1 MVRVCAFPGCF
12 NQEKSLRLRQWA
24 SMQEES
30 LTFHTLPLNDE
41 KRLNRWLLAL
51 RRDSGSPIQA
61 VRGLRVCSEH
71 FSPDDFSVAKGNTR
85 RLKST
90 AVPKQFVRQRTK
102 ALPKIRRAVKRV
114 QRIGAQIIPM
124 AQNCNAS
131 STQKDGAVTAAI
143 LIIGD
148 EILKGHTV
156 DTNSAFLCRGLRKLG
171 VTIERITVVP
181 DVQEVIAKEVAQL
194 SSSVTHLITSGG
206 IGPTHDD
213 VTFESVAMAFDEG
226 LHAHPELT
234 KLVEGFFGTATPDSA
249 PMKLAMVPDSAKL
262 NFGIDPQTGQRNRFP
277 LVSVRNVY
285 IFPGI
290 PSLLERSFNGLTH
303 LFSGSGITFHT
314 REVFVDADET
324 EIAPILTKLQAGWG
338 KRVSL
343 GSYPDWLSNYHRVRL
358 VLDSDSAE
366 EVERA
371 RTQLIEDL
379 PKGSVVPLITDS
391 VSVAAEEV
399 YLLSKSETL
408 LGKKVAAALGTIEMA
423 LDKYSADELCVGF
436 NGGKDC
442 TALLHL
448 YYAALKRRYPDGKDR
463 LKALYIRIV
472 SPFPEMERF
481 LQDTIKRYDLELISV
496 EGSIRQ
502 ALNEV
507 QERRPDL
514 RAVLMGTRRTDPYSQ
529 TLTPL
534 CPTDPGWPDYM
545 RVNPLLEWTYHDI
558 WEFLRTLYVP
568 YCILYDKGYTSLG
581 SMDNTCRNPS
591 LKVVDEIGVTR
602 YKPAYKLENEEEE
615 RNSRA

>member
-1 MVRVCAFPGCF
+1 MVRVCAYPGCF
-12 NQEKSLRLRQWA
+12 NQEKSVRLRQWA

-30 LTFHTLPLNDE
+30 LTFHTLPLHDPE
-41 KRLNRWLLAL
+41 RLKPWLIAL
-51 RRDSGSPIQA
+51 HRDTGSPIQSI
-61 VRGLRVCSEH
+61 RGLRVCSQH
-71 FSPDDFSVAKGNTR
+71 FSPSDFSVAKGNKR
-85 RLKST
+85 RLNST
-90 AVPKQFVRQRTK
+90 AVPKLFVKQRTEQ
-102 ALPKIRRAVKRV
+102 ALPRISRVAKRV
-114 QRIGAQIIPM
+114 QRIGAQITPM

-131 STQKDGAVTAAI
+131 STQKDGAVTAAV

-171 VTIERITVVP
+171 ITIERITVVP

-213 VTFESVAMAFDEG
+213 VTFESVAMAFGEG

-234 KLVEGFFGTATPDSA
+234 KLVEGFFGPVTTNSA
-249 PMKLAMVPDSAKL
+249 QMKLAMVPVSAKL

-290 PSLLERSFNGLTH
+290 PSLLEKSFSGLTH
-303 LFSGSGITFHT
+303 LFSGSGTTFHT
-314 REVFVDADET
+314 REVFVNADET
-324 EIAPILTKLQAGWG
+324 DIAQCLTKLQAGWG

-371 RTQLIEDL
+371 RTQLIEEL
-379 PKGSVVPLITDS
+379 PEGSVVPLVTDP

-399 YLLSKSETL
+399 YTLSKSETV

-423 LDKYSADELCVGF
+423 LEKYSTNEICVGF

-448 YYAALKRRYPDGKDR
+448 YYAVL
-463 LKALYIRIV
+463 
-472 SPFPEMERF
+472 
-481 LQDTIKRYDLELISV
+481 KRYDLELFSV
-496 EGSIRQ
+496 EGNIRQ
-502 ALNEV
+502 ALHEV
-507 QERRPDL
+507 RERRPDL
-514 RAVLMGTRRTDPYSQ
+514 QAVLMGTRRTDPYSR

-534 CPTDPGWPDYM
+534 CPTDPGWPEYM

-558 WEFLRTLYVP
+558 WSFLRTLYVP
-568 YCILYDKGYTSLG
+568 YCILYDKGYASLG

-591 LKVVDEIGVTR
+591 LKVVDERGVTR
-602 YKPAYKLENEEEE
+602 YKPAHKLENEEEE

>member
-1 MVRVCAFPGCF
+1 MVRVCAYPGCF
-12 NQEKSLRLRQWA
+12 NQEKSVRLRQWA
-24 SMQEES
+24 SMQVQS
-30 LTFHTLPLNDE
+30 LTFHTLPLHDPE
-41 KRLNRWLLAL
+41 RLKVWLVAL
-51 RRDSGSPIQA
+51 RRETGSPIQSI
-61 VRGLRVCSEH
+61 RGLRVCSEH
-71 FSPDDFSVAKGNTR
+71 FSPSDFSVVKGNKR
-85 RLKST
+85 RLNAK
-90 AVPKQFVRQRTK
+90 AVPKLFVQQITE
-102 ALPKIRRAVKRV
+102 ALPRISRVAKRV

-131 STQKDGAVTAAI
+131 STQKDSAVTAAI

-156 DTNSAFLCRGLRKLG
+156 DTNSAFLCRRLRKLG
-171 VTIERITVVP
+171 ITVERITVVP

-213 VTFESVAMAFDEG
+213 VTFESVAMAFGEG
-226 LHAHPELT
+226 LHAHPELS
-234 KLVEGFFGTATPDSA
+234 KLVEGFFGPVTTNSA
-249 PMKLAMVPDSAKL
+249 QMKLAMVPASAKL
-262 NFGIDPQTGQRNRFP
+262 NFGIDPQTGQQNRFP
-277 LVSVRNVY
+277 LVSVHNVY

-290 PSLLERSFNGLTH
+290 PSLLEKTFNGLTH
-303 LFSGSGITFHT
+303 LFSGSGTTFHT
-314 REVFVDADET
+314 HEVFVNADET
-324 EIAPILTKLQAGWG
+324 DIALCLTKLQAGWG

-371 RTQLIEDL
+371 RTQLIKEL
-379 PKGSVVPLITDS
+379 PEGSVVPLVTDP

-399 YLLSKSETL
+399 YMLSKSETV

-423 LDKYSADELCVGF
+423 LDKYSTNEICVGF

-448 YYAALKRRYPDGKDR
+448 YYAALKRRYPDSRDR
-463 LKALYIRIV
+463 LKALYIRVI

-481 LQDTIKRYDLELISV
+481 LQDTIKRYDLELFSV

-502 ALNEV
+502 ALHEV
-507 QERRPDL
+507 RERRPDL
-514 RAVLMGTRRTDPYSQ
+514 HAVLMGTRRTDPYSH

-534 CPTDPGWPDYM
+534 CPTDPGWPEYM

-558 WEFLRTLYVP
+558 WSFLRTLYVP

-591 LKVVDEIGVTR
+591 LKVVDERGVTR
-602 YKPAYKLENEEEE
+602 YKAAYMLENEEEE

>member
-1 MVRVCAFPGCF
+1 
-12 NQEKSLRLRQWA
+12 
-24 SMQEES
+24 
-30 LTFHTLPLNDE
+30 
-41 KRLNRWLLAL
+41 
-51 RRDSGSPIQA
+51 
-61 VRGLRVCSEH
+61 
-71 FSPDDFSVAKGNTR
+71 
-85 RLKST
+85 
-90 AVPKQFVRQRTK
+90 
-102 ALPKIRRAVKRV
+102 
-114 QRIGAQIIPM
+114 M
-124 AQNCNAS
+124 AQNCNAF
-131 STQKDGAVTAAI
+131 STENGGAATAAI

-171 VTIERITVVP
+171 VAVQRITVVP
-181 DVQEVIAKEVAQL
+181 DIQEVIAKEVAQL

-206 IGPTHDD
+206 VGPTHDD
-213 VTFESVAMAFDEG
+213 VTFESVAMAFGEG

-234 KLVEGFFGTATPDSA
+234 RLVEEFFGAVDPNSAT
-249 PMKLAMVPDSAKL
+249 MKLAMVPVSAKL
-262 NFGIDPQTGQRNRFP
+262 NFGTDHQTGQRNRYP

-285 IFPGI
+285 MFPGI
-290 PSLLERSFNGLTH
+290 PSLLERSFNGLAH
-303 LFSGSGITFHT
+303 LFSGSGTTFHT

-324 EIAPILTKLQAGWG
+324 EIAPVLTKLQAGWG

-358 VLDSDSAE
+358 VLDTDCTE
-366 EVERA
+366 DVERA
-371 RTQLIEDL
+371 QAQLIEEL
-379 PKGSVVPLITDS
+379 PKGSLVPLITDP
-391 VSVAAEEV
+391 VTIATEEV
-399 YLLSKSETL
+399 YSLSNSGSL
-408 LGKKVAAALGTIEMA
+408 LGQKVGTALRTIETA
-423 LDKYSADELCVGF
+423 LEQYSANEICVGF

-463 LKALYIRIV
+463 VKALYIRIV

-481 LQDTIKRYDLELISV
+481 LQDTINRYDLDLFSV

-502 ALNEV
+502 ALSEV
-507 QERRPDL
+507 QERRPEL
-514 RAVLMGTRRTDPYSQ
+514 RAVLMGTRRTDPYSH

-545 RVNPLLEWTYHDI
+545 RVNPLLDWTYHDI
-558 WEFLRTLYVP
+558 WSFLRTLYVP

-591 LKVVDEIGVTR
+591 LKVMDGRGVTR
-602 YKPAYKLENEEEE
+602 YRPAYQLENEEEE

>member
-1 MVRVCAFPGCF
+1 MVRVCAYPGCF
-12 NQEKSLRLRQWA
+12 NQEKSVRLRQWA
-24 SMQEES
+24 SMQEQS
-30 LTFHTLPLNDE
+30 LTFHTLPLQDPE
-41 KRLNRWLLAL
+41 RLNLWLIAL
-51 RRDSGSPIQA
+51 RRDTGAPIQSI
-61 VRGLRVCSEH
+61 RGLRVCSQH
-71 FSPDDFSVAKGNTR
+71 FSPSDFSVAKGNKR
-85 RLKST
+85 RLSST
-90 AVPKQFVRQRTK
+90 AVPKLFVQQRTEQ
-102 ALPKIRRAVKRV
+102 ALPRISRVVKKV
-114 QRIGAQIIPM
+114 QRIGGQIIPM
-124 AQNCNAS
+124 AQNCTAS

-171 VTIERITVVP
+171 VTVERITVVP
-181 DVQEVIAKEVAQL
+181 DVQEIIAKEVAQL
-194 SSSVTHLITSGG
+194 CSSVTHLITSGG

-213 VTFESVAMAFDEG
+213 VTFESIAMAFGEG

-234 KLVEGFFGTATPDSA
+234 KLVEGLFGPLTPNSA
-249 PMKLAMVPDSAKL
+249 QMKLAMVPVSAKL

-290 PSLLERSFNGLTH
+290 PSLLEKSFNGLAH
-303 LFSGSGITFHT
+303 LFSGSGTTFHT

-324 EIAPILTKLQAGWG
+324 DIAQCLTKLQAGWG

-358 VLDSDSAE
+358 VLDSGSAE

-371 RTQLIEDL
+371 RTQLIEEL
-379 PKGSVVPLITDS
+379 PERSVVPLITDP
-391 VSVAAEEV
+391 VSIAAEEV
-399 YLLSKSETL
+399 YALSKSETM

-423 LDKYSADELCVGF
+423 MDKYLTNEICVGF

-448 YYAALKRRYPDGKDR
+448 YYAALKR
-463 LKALYIRIV
+463 
-472 SPFPEMERF
+472 
-481 LQDTIKRYDLELISV
+481 YDLELFSV

-502 ALNEV
+502 ALHEV
-507 QERRPDL
+507 RERRPDL
-514 RAVLMGTRRTDPYSQ
+514 QAVLMGTRQTDPYSH

-534 CPTDPGWPDYM
+534 CPTDPGWPEYM
-545 RVNPLLEWTYHDI
+545 RVNPLLEWSYHDI
-558 WEFLRTLYVP
+558 WSFLRTLYVP

-591 LKVVDEIGVTR
+591 LKVVDERGVTR

>member
-1 MVRVCAFPGCF
+1 ML
-12 NQEKSLRLRQWA
+12 Q
-24 SMQEES
+24 
-30 LTFHTLPLNDE
+30 
-41 KRLNRWLLAL
+41 
-51 RRDSGSPIQA
+51 
-61 VRGLRVCSEH
+61 
-71 FSPDDFSVAKGNTR
+71 
-85 RLKST
+85 
-90 AVPKQFVRQRTK
+90 
-102 ALPKIRRAVKRV
+102 ALPQIRRAVKRV

-124 AQNCNAS
+124 AQNCNTS
-131 STQKDGAVTAAI
+131 STQKNGSATAAI

-171 VTIERITVVP
+171 ITVERITVVP
-181 DVQEVIAKEVAQL
+181 DVQEVIAKEVSQL
-194 SSSVTHLITSGG
+194 SSTVTHLITSGG

-213 VTFESVAMAFDEG
+213 VTFESVAMAFGEE
-226 LHAHPELT
+226 LYAHPEMT
-234 KLVEGFFGTATPDSA
+234 KLVEGFFGTVTSDSA
-249 PMKLAMVPDSAKL
+249 PMKLAMVPASAKL

-277 LVSVRNVY
+277 LVSVHNVY

-290 PSLLERSFNGLTH
+290 PSLLEKSFNGLSH
-303 LFSGSGITFHT
+303 LFSGSGTTFHT
-314 REVFVDADET
+314 REVFVNADET
-324 EIAPILTKLQAGWG
+324 EIAQSLSKLQAGWG

-358 VLDSDSAE
+358 VLDTDSVE

-371 RTQLIEDL
+371 RTQLIEEL
-379 PKGSVVPLITDS
+379 PKGSVVPLVPDPI
-391 VSVAAEEV
+391 SVAAQEV
-399 YLLSKSETL
+399 YSLSKSETQ

-423 LDKYSADELCVGF
+423 LDKYSVNEICVGF

-481 LQDTIKRYDLELISV
+481 LQDTIKRYDLELFSV

-507 QERRPDL
+507 KERRPDL
-514 RAVLMGTRRTDPYSQ
+514 RAVLMGTRRTDPYSH
-529 TLTPL
+529 TLTPF

-558 WEFLRTLYVP
+558 WSFLRTLYVP

-581 SMDNTCRNPS
+581 SMDNSYRNPS
-591 LKVVDEIGVTR
+591 LKMEDERGATR
-602 YKPAYKLENEEEE
+602 YKPAYMLENEEEE
-615 RNSRA
+615 RNSRE